1 MASML
6 GSNSETPGG
15 RTLMSGSD
23 LILEDRGL
31 TDIPIDIALA
41 YGPSAKLLNL
51 KENNLQSVTNIKL
64 FLKLETLI
72 LDKNNLTDLSLFPP
86 LPTVKTLWF
95 NNNCVHDLTTF
106 CEALSKI
113 FPNLE
118 YVSLLNNP
126 CCPAF
131 WDETASGTDAYRRY
145 RLLIISKLGK
155 LRFLDA
161 TPVLPSE
168 REDAVT
174 RGHFL
179 GTTAKPIQKKQSP
192 AEKKRLQALAYAQE
206 KYEAEKAAKKALRRK
221 SSSSMLGLGSS
232 DARYDG
238 SHSEGNRFITNTDL

>member
-1 MASML
+1 
-6 GSNSETPGG
+6 
-15 RTLMSGSD
+15 MSGSD

-118 YVSLLNNP
+118 
-126 CCPAF
+126 
-131 WDETASGTDAYRRY
+131 
-145 RLLIISKLGK
+145 
-155 LRFLDA
+155 
-161 TPVLPSE
+161 
-168 REDAVT
+168 
-174 RGHFL
+174 
-179 GTTAKPIQKKQSP
+179 
-192 AEKKRLQALAYAQE
+192 
-206 KYEAEKAAKKALRRK
+206 
-221 SSSSMLGLGSS
+221 
-232 DARYDG
+232 
-238 SHSEGNRFITNTDL
+238 